1 MTIDTTVPD
10 EHVPDEELE
19 ACATGLSIGDTR
31 RSPERAQTRARKL
44 ARMDA
49 WYELRARHSAEH
61 ASAFDPLSPNEMR
74 RAVALV
80 RNHESFAYH
89 MRFASVMLV
98 EPRKR
103 DVLAGTVIRRE
114 AEVLLLDGVHRMTLR
129 VGVDLDSDDVTRW
142 EELPGQQPAI
152 TLDEFVDIEIETKA
166 HPDVQ
171 EALRKRGLDIQQR
184 ALVTVDPWSP
194 GNFGYPEE
202 EGRRVGRGIFY
213 MRSQNDDNQY
223 AHPIDGLVA
232 LIDLDTL
239 ELIGLQDED
248 VYPVPMQDS
257 NYAEKFMD
265 SFRDDLKPLEIAQ
278 PEGASFKVDG
288 WKVSWQKWSF
298 HVGFNQREGLVLHN
312 IRYNDDGRDRPI
324 MYRASLAE
332 MTVPY
337 GDTSLMQR
345 RKNAFDAGEYGLGAC
360 ANTLELGCDCLGEI
374 YYFSSATVNASGELE
389 PRNNVICLHEEDHG
403 ILWKHYD
410 QRTDKTEV
418 RRSRRLVISFIATIG
433 NYEYALYWYFY
444 QDGTMELELKAS
456 GIVQTGALHDG
467 QVSQHGLTIGKN
479 LYAPHHQ
486 HYFSVRMDP
495 MIDGIDNRVVEL
507 NTHAD
512 PTGPTN
518 PYGNAFYVVET
529 PLTTEQKAIRDLNLA
544 TARSWVI
551 ESSTATNAL
560 GAPTAYQITPGANCV
575 PYAQPDSSI
584 GKRAAY
590 MYHHLWVTPWRED
603 ENYPAGAYPNQ
614 NPGDDGLPKWTAADR
629 NVLDDDIVVWYT
641 LGLHHVVRQEDWP
654 VMPVDCMGFSLKARG
669 FFDKN
674 PALDVPPSAAAHC
687 ATGHTHC
694 DELSDVDDH
703 DARCDANH

>member
-1 MTIDTTVPD
+1 MTIENTATVDPTTLA
-10 EHVPDEELE
+10 H
-19 ACATGLSIGDTR
+19 ATGLSIGDTR

-44 ARMDA
+44 AALDA
-49 WYELRARHSAEH
+49 WCAARAADAAEH
-61 ASAFDPLSPNEMR
+61 ASPFDPLSPDELR
-74 RAVALV
+74 RTVDLV
-80 RNHESFAYH
+80 RRHGNFSYP

-103 DVLAGTVIRRE
+103 DVVAGAETARA
-114 AEVLLLDGVHRMTLR
+114 AEVLLLDGARRMTLR
-129 VGVDLDSDDVTRW
+129 VHVDLDAGRVTAW
-142 EELPGQQPAI
+142 EDLPDQQPAI

-171 EALRKRGLDIQQR
+171 EALRKRGLDLQQR
-184 ALVTVDPWSP
+184 ALVMVDPWSP

-202 EGRRVGRGIFY
+202 QGRRVGRGIFY

-232 LIDLDTL
+232 LLDLDTL
-239 ELIGLQDED
+239 ELIGLEDEE
-248 VYPVPMQDS
+248 VYPVPMDDA
-257 NYAEKFMD
+257 NYAEKFIE
-265 SFRDDLKPLEIAQ
+265 SFRDDIKPLDITQ
-278 PEGASFKVDG
+278 PDGASFTVEG
-288 WKVSWQKWSF
+288 WMVSWQKWSF
-298 HVGFNQREGLVLHN
+298 HVGFNQREGLVLHD
-312 IRYNDDGRDRPI
+312 IRYRDGENDRPI

-360 ANTLELGCDCLGEI
+360 ANALELGCDCLGEI

-389 PRNNVICLHEEDHG
+389 PRNNAICLHEEDAG

-433 NYEYALYWYFY
+433 NYEYGLYWYFY
-444 QDGTMELELKAS
+444 QDGTMELELKAT

-467 QVSQHGLTIGKN
+467 ATNRHGLTIGKN

-486 HYFSVRMDP
+486 HFFSVRLDP
-495 MIDGIDNRVVEL
+495 MIDGIENRVTEV

-512 PTGPTN
+512 PTGPSN
-518 PYGNAFYVVET
+518 PHGNAFYPVK
-529 PLTTEQKAIRDLNLA
+529 TTFHSEKEAIRDLNLA
-544 TARSWVI
+544 TSRSWLI
-551 ESSTATNAL
+551 ESSTTENGL
-560 GAPTAYQITPGANCV
+560 GGRPAYRLVPGENCF

-584 GKRAAY
+584 AKRAAY

-614 NPGDDGLPKWTAADR
+614 NPGNDGLPRWTSADR
-629 NVLDDDIVVWYT
+629 NILDEDIVLWYT
-641 LGLHHVVRQEDWP
+641 LGHHHIVRLEDWP
-654 VMPVDCMGFSLKARG
+654 VMPVARMGFHLKPSG
-669 FFDKN
+669 FFDQN
-674 PALDVPPSAAAHC
+674 PALDVPPGPGAHC
-687 ATGHTHC
+687 TTGHAHHSAHGG
-694 DELSDVDDH
+694 DLHAHHDGSAGHRDH
-703 DARCDANH
+703 H